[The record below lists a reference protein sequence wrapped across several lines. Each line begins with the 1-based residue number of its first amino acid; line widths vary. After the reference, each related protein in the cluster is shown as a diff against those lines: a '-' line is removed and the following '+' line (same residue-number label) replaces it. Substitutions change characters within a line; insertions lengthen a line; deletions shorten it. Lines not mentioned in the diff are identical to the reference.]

1 MMYCDHTQSVAKIEV
16 VSYKRLTINS
26 DRCALCGDPSFWCL
40 YVQSLAA
47 RMPTVAVRMH
57 KGVTMIEKMVAT
69 TAIMA
74 EQHGP
79 VLQHTRH
86 LFGLQPLNSNI

>member
-1 MMYCDHTQSVAKIEV
+1 MMWFDHTKYLAKIESGV
-16 VSYKRLTINS
+16 YKRLTINS
-26 DRCALCGDPSFWCL
+26 DRCAPCGDPSFWYL
-40 YVQSLAA
+40 YVQSLVT

-74 EQHGP
+74 EQHAP

-86 LFGLQPLNSNI
+86 LFGLQPLNSKM